1 VRSFTLVGAGRLG
14 TVLAAALARRGWTPE
29 LIVDTDA
36 RAARDA
42 RRAIGAGR
50 ATVSVRASSRLG
62 DVVLIAVPDAEIARA
77 AAGLAA
83 SGVRWERRTVLHT
96 SGLQPARLLAP
107 LARHG
112 ALVASLHPVQSFAR
126 KDAPASVFSGITW
139 GVEGD
144 PAAVATCVRI
154 VRALRG
160 RVLLLSEQDKP
171 LYHAACS
178 LASNA
183 LVALEATAAGALRA
197 IGIGGPEAEAM
208 LFPLLQGTLQN
219 VKNLGLEKAL
229 TGPVLR
235 GDVDT
240 IRGHLEALWGDP
252 EAREVYL
259 VLGRRALGLAA
270 KRGLPAG
277 RVRALKRLL
286 GGG

>member
-1 VRSFTLVGAGRLG
+1 MSSFTLVGAGRLG
-14 TVLAAALARRGWTPE
+14 TVLAAALAGRGWRPE
-29 LIVDTDA
+29 LVVDTDA
-36 RAARDA
+36 RAAREA

-50 ATVSVRASSRLG
+50 AAGSVRASSRLG
-62 DVVLIAVPDAEIARA
+62 DIVLVAVPDSEIARVA
-77 AAGLAA
+77 AALAA
-83 SGVRWERRTVLHT
+83 SGVRWAGRTVLHT

-107 LARHG
+107 LARRG
-112 ALVASLHPVQSFAR
+112 ALVASLHPVQSFAG
-126 KDAPASVFSGITW
+126 KDAPASVFAGITW
-139 GVEGD
+139 GIEGD
-144 PAAVATCVRI
+144 PAAVETCVRI
-154 VRALRG
+154 VHALRG
-160 RVLLLSEQDKP
+160 RVLLLSERDKP

-183 LVALEATAAGALRA
+183 LVALEETAAGALRA
-197 IGIGGPEAEAM
+197 IGIGGREAEAM
-208 LFPLLQGTLQN
+208 LLPLVQGTLQN

-240 IRGHLEALWGDP
+240 VRGHLEALGQDP
-252 EAREVYL
+252 EAREVYA

-270 KRGLPAG
+270 KNGLPAG

>member
-1 VRSFTLVGAGRLG
+1 MRSFTLVGAGRLG
-14 TVLAAALARRGWTPE
+14 TVLAAALTRRGWTPE

-50 ATVSVRASSRLG
+50 AAASVPAASRLG
-62 DVVLIAVPDAEIARA
+62 DVVLVAVPDAEIARA

-83 SGVRWERRTVLHT
+83 SGVGWTGRTVLHT
-96 SGLQPARLLAP
+96 SGLQPARLLEP
-107 LARHG
+107 LARRG

-126 KDAPASVFSGITW
+126 KDAPASVFAGITW

-144 PAAVATCVRI
+144 PAALPACVRI

-160 RVLLLSEQDKP
+160 RVLLLTERDKP

-183 LVALEATAAGALRA
+183 LVALEATAAGTLRA

-208 LFPLLQGTLQN
+208 LFPLVQGTLQN
-219 VKNLGLEKAL
+219 VKNFGLEKAL
-229 TGPVLR
+229 TGPILR
-235 GDVDT
+235 GDVET
-240 IRGHLEALWGDP
+240 VRGHLEALRGGP

>member
-1 VRSFTLVGAGRLG
+1 MRSFTLVGAGRLG
-14 TVLAAALARRGWTPE
+14 TVLATALAGRGWTPE

-36 RAARDA
+36 RAAREA

-50 ATVSVRASSRLG
+50 AAVSVRASSRLG
-62 DVVLIAVPDAEIARA
+62 DIVLVAVPDSEIARV

-83 SGVRWERRTVLHT
+83 SGVRWAGRTVLHT

-107 LARHG
+107 LAQRG
-112 ALVASLHPVQSFAR
+112 ALVASLHPVQSFAS
-126 KDAPASVFSGITW
+126 KDAPASVFAGITW

-144 PAAVATCVRI
+144 PAAVATCLRI

-197 IGIGGPEAEAM
+197 IGIGGREAEAM
-208 LFPLLQGTLQN
+208 LLPLVQGTLQN

-240 IRGHLEALWGDP
+240 VRGHLEALGQDP
-252 EAREVYL
+252 EAREVYK

-270 KRGLPAG
+270 KNGLPAG

>member
-1 VRSFTLVGAGRLG
+1 MRSFTLVGAGRLG

-36 RAARDA
+36 RAAREA
-42 RRAIGAGR
+42 RHAIGAGR
-50 ATVSVRASSRLG
+50 ATVAVRASSRLG
-62 DVVLIAVPDAEIARA
+62 AIVLVAVPDSEIARV

-83 SGVRWERRTVLHT
+83 SGVRWAGRTVLHT

-107 LARHG
+107 LARRG

-126 KDAPASVFSGITW
+126 KDAPASVFAGITW

-183 LVALEATAAGALRA
+183 LVALEATAAGALR
-197 IGIGGPEAEAM
+197 GGRDRGPGGRSHAPAPGTRNFTERKRPWAGKG
-208 LFPLLQGTLQN
+208 PDGTDPQG
-219 VKNLGLEKAL
+219 
-229 TGPVLR
+229 
-235 GDVDT
+235 
-240 IRGHLEALWGDP
+240 
-252 EAREVYL
+252 
-259 VLGRRALGLAA
+259 GRRHGQGASRSPRGRPRSAGGL
-270 KRGLPAG
+270 
-277 RVRALKRLL
+277 
-286 GGG
+286 